1 MYIERES
8 QDKPLTPRG
17 NTRIEAN
24 DLLTVYSARGAEP
37 GLTDILEMS
46 EDIREFWLRSRRRIN
61 SYQIVRLDPDISP
74 GR

>member
-24 DLLTVYSARGAEP
+24 DMVTVYSAMGAEP
-37 GLTDILEMS
+37 ELTDVFGYY
-46 EDIREFWLRSRRRIN
+46 ED
-61 SYQIVRLDPDISP
+61 QTA
-74 GR
+74 